1 MLMLKIKEVIKQT
14 SLSKSS
20 IYRLI
25 KNGSFPKQI
34 KLSQHCSA
42 WLESE
47 INDWLLDRVKQ
58 SRNKEVK

>member
-1 MLMLKIKEVIKQT
+1 MLKIKEVIKQT